1 MRFKKLDNGKWKGV
15 IEVGKN
21 PKTGKRMRKTRTR
34 DTKEKAKEALAE
46 ILLKYKGDELND
58 DLTIEMRMRQ
68 WLKIK
73 KNEIGDRTYEEYERV
88 IRKHI
93 IPELGKLKIKDLK
106 EQHVLDFLNDK
117 EADGY
122 SNQSL
127 KHFFTIL
134 KAGLRKYINK
144 GKLEAF
150 HEIKAPS
157 PEPDP
162 PDPFTEKE
170 VVYLLKLAEG
180 KWIHNINHLAVNT
193 GLRRGE
199 ICALHRKHIDLING
213 AIKVESSA
221 KRVKGEGVVYGKPKT
236 KSSYRKIVISDDVIL
251 VLKKQLQWIE
261 RQRKEFGP
269 KWNKEDLIF
278 PLENGNV
285 LDPRMVNRRYKKLTD
300 GTPLEGHTF
309 HDLRHT
315 HATLLLKAGVH
326 PKVVQERLGHAS
338 IKTTLDV
345 YSQVVPSLQSEA
357 AEKFSNLLN
366 QASKKSKFE
375 ELGTFSAL

>member
-193 GLRRGE
+193 GLRRG
-199 ICALHRKHIDLING
+199 
-213 AIKVESSA
+213 
-221 KRVKGEGVVYGKPKT
+221 
-236 KSSYRKIVISDDVIL
+236 
-251 VLKKQLQWIE
+251 
-261 RQRKEFGP
+261 
-269 KWNKEDLIF
+269 
-278 PLENGNV
+278 
-285 LDPRMVNRRYKKLTD
+285 
-300 GTPLEGHTF
+300 
-309 HDLRHT
+309 
-315 HATLLLKAGVH
+315 
-326 PKVVQERLGHAS
+326 
-338 IKTTLDV
+338 
-345 YSQVVPSLQSEA
+345 
-357 AEKFSNLLN
+357 
-366 QASKKSKFE
+366 
-375 ELGTFSAL
+375 